1 MISGVPSSHIV
12 QELEYDLFHSY
23 DKSVLPKTTLEKGVA
38 VTLDLALNQ
47 IIDVVSSLKAIT
59 DINRLR
65 SLRDCHSVLVEPH

>member
-23 DKSVLPKTTLEKGVA
+23 DKSVLPKTILEKGVA

-47 IIDVVSSLKAIT
+47 IIDVVSSLRAIT
-59 DINRLR
+59 DIN
-65 SLRDCHSVLVEPH
+65 